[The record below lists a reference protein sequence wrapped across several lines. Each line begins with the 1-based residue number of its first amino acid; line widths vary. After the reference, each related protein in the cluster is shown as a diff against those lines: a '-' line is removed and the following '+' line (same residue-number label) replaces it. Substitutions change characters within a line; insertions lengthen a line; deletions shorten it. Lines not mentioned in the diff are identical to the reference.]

1 MNIRKRILA
10 AVTSAA
16 IAFSAVPFT
25 LSLTASAS
33 TKIKLGEYASYE
45 METSDIL
52 DSTGKYYY
60 GIDNSTNYAIIT
72 GYQGEEN
79 VVNIPSELDG
89 YPVIGIYGSGGV
101 FSGGITR
108 VVVPTGIEFIGDY
121 VFADCSLTSIS
132 LPDTLWYIGNDA
144 FVGTNLRSVTL
155 PDNVTYLGSGAF
167 SGCGSLISVQLP
179 EGLTCIPSYCFSG
192 CTALRSIRMPSTVDN
207 IFEAAFYECTNLSS
221 VVFPETMTMGLVY
234 ELGNGSQFYG
244 CTSLTKVTLPD
255 SMKYIPDSMFE
266 GSGLRNVKIGSNT
279 QAIDSNAFEGCTFD
293 ELYIPDGAVIDNN
306 YLNCT
311 VRNKL
316 SVPASLI
323 NVHAHSYD
331 TPYEYEMRGCY
342 TTRYVKADGYD
353 DYYEM
358 TIADGKSTF
367 DLADLYGCAYTKL
380 ILPDTLT
387 RLTNSNNQ
395 ENCNIYE
402 ITLGGG
408 LMAIDDGAL
417 DNLTGLKKINVSK
430 AGKYSSYDGILFEDG
445 GTTLVKIPGNYQT
458 VSDPLCIPYG
468 TKTIADGAVRTGCNL
483 SIPETVTYIGEN
495 NYFGKIYGMAGSE
508 AERYAIEKELE
519 FVDIS
524 NSDDEEKY
532 PYTET
537 VITNQTITRDNTNFT
552 QPTFS
557 GDYGEVTGTLVYTDQ
572 YGSTMTYEGVR
583 AMLANFRSGTY
594 TIGYRFTPASN
605 SVYGG
610 VKTGTITLDMTKIPV
625 AAPAVQATSRDSK
638 VMLSWQPVEN
648 AVAYEIDLMDGEDIV
663 KVGDTTQTS
672 YAYTDVNVNESYSFL
687 VRAYDG
693 DSFSDYT
700 TDNIV
705 TVIVKENDPF
715 GDVVLKG
722 HSLVIADDIGVNF
735 YMELPDEI
743 LADDEAYMEFSQ
755 QDNTV
760 SRVMVSDAQ
769 SKQLGETTCYVFPCY
784 VAACEMTDTINARLS
799 ALGEYSA
806 EFTYSV
812 QEYAQSILA
821 DPTGYADT
829 VPIINAMLNYGSE
842 AQTFFDHNT
851 STPANSILA
860 DNDKTLTDK
869 DDIDLSSY
877 KYSTMDLDN
886 SISFSGI
893 SLSLRSKIALKM
905 YFDSENDL
913 NIGSFT
919 VKCGSNNVSA
929 DRLSVGRDSNG
940 TYLAISDISAGD
952 FDQSFIV
959 STGSL
964 TIRNISVFSY
974 LKQALESTDSKL
986 VDIARAIYDYNE
998 AVEEY
1003 IAA

>member
-1 MNIRKRILA
+1 
-10 AVTSAA
+10 
-16 IAFSAVPFT
+16 
-25 LSLTASAS
+25 
-33 TKIKLGEYASYE
+33 
-45 METSDIL
+45 
-52 DSTGKYYY
+52 
-60 GIDNSTNYAIIT
+60 
-72 GYQGEEN
+72 
-79 VVNIPSELDG
+79 
-89 YPVIGIYGSGGV
+89 
-101 FSGGITR
+101 
-108 VVVPTGIEFIGDY
+108 
-121 VFADCSLTSIS
+121 
-132 LPDTLWYIGNDA
+132 
-144 FVGTNLRSVTL
+144 
-155 PDNVTYLGSGAF
+155 
-167 SGCGSLISVQLP
+167 
-179 EGLTCIPSYCFSG
+179 
-192 CTALRSIRMPSTVDN
+192 
-207 IFEAAFYECTNLSS
+207 
-221 VVFPETMTMGLVY
+221 
-234 ELGNGSQFYG
+234 
-244 CTSLTKVTLPD
+244 
-255 SMKYIPDSMFE
+255 
-266 GSGLRNVKIGSNT
+266 
-279 QAIDSNAFEGCTFD
+279 
-293 ELYIPDGAVIDNN
+293 
-306 YLNCT
+306 
-311 VRNKL
+311 
-316 SVPASLI
+316 
-323 NVHAHSYD
+323 
-331 TPYEYEMRGCY
+331 
-342 TTRYVKADGYD
+342 
-353 DYYEM
+353 M
-358 TIADGKSTF
+358 TIADGISTF
-367 DLADLYGCAYTKL
+367 DLADLHDCDYTKL
-380 ILPDTLT
+380 ILPDTVT
-387 RLTNSNNQ
+387 RLTNSSIQDNNS
-395 ENCNIYE
+395 IVE

-408 LMAIDDGAL
+408 VMNIDDGAL
-417 DNLTGLKKINVSK
+417 DKLNALTKINVSK
-430 AGKYSSYDGILFEDG
+430 AGKYSSYDGILFTDG
-445 GTTLVKIPGNYQT
+445 GTTLVKIPGNYHT
-458 VSDPLCIPYG
+458 VSEPLCIPYG
-468 TKTIADGAVRTGCNL
+468 TKTIADGAVGTGCNL

-495 NYFGKIYGMAGSE
+495 NYFGTIYGIAGSE
-508 AERYAIEKELE
+508 AERYAIEKGLE

-537 VITNQTITRDNTNFT
+537 VITDQTITRDNTNFT

-821 DPTGYADT
+821 DPTSYADT

-842 AQTFFDHNT
+842 AQKFFDHNT